1 MVTFKKQKRKKRN
14 PGEIYAR
21 KPGVGKVWEEH
32 VWNNVQCSRVVQ
44 KNEKRIN
51 EVEPGKSSLVLLN
64 ETNNI
69 IFTPNLDVG
78 QNISLSQSP
87 QWGHSMSSWKLHF
100 RSFHHRS
107 TSLDGPACW
116 SSVTQGPGQP

>member
-87 QWGHSMSSWKLHF
+87 QWGHSMSSWKLQ
-100 RSFHHRS
+100 
-107 TSLDGPACW
+107 L
-116 SSVTQGPGQP
+116 